1 MIIYQKYIKREDLR
15 ANPTVLYVFGD
26 NEARTGLG
34 GQAKEM
40 RGEPNAVGIATKAS
54 PWVFWDETDLSTKIE
69 VIDRDM
75 VPLFVAASKGRTL
88 IFPLDGVGTGLSEL
102 QSRCPNIFFHLKRQL
117 YLLEK
122 AVAASQWYV

>member
-69 VIDRDM
+69 VIDRD
-75 VPLFVAASKGRTL
+75 
-88 IFPLDGVGTGLSEL
+88 
-102 QSRCPNIFFHLKRQL
+102 RCPNIFFHLKRQL